1 MKKSIA
7 LVLALACLFSLAGCA
22 QTGKTETTKYQL
34 AAVKYPEM
42 AAYPN
47 EMDYIDSKTG
57 EFDDEGFSKVYD
69 AWREDKQA
77 QRNQPE
83 GYADGL
89 DGFFAKSIAELLS
102 DANGQNKVYSP
113 LNVYMALCM
122 LAEVTDGNSRQQI
135 LDLLGAND
143 IDTLRAQAGS
153 LWNANYCDDGAV
165 TSILASSLW
174 LNQDVSFVQSTMDS
188 LAKNYYA
195 SSYQGEM
202 GSADFNK
209 ALQDWLNEQ
218 TGGLL
223 EEQASTLEMSP
234 ETIMALATTIYFRA
248 KWASEFS
255 ENATSEGLF
264 YTLSAD
270 GEAITCDFMHQ
281 SGTRNYYW
289 SDKFSA
295 VAQRLEGSGNMWFI
309 LPDEDVSVDELLS
322 DSKTMDFIL
331 ADGDWENSKFLTVN
345 LSLPKFDVVS
355 DTDLVP
361 ELKELGITDVFDA
374 DISDFTPMTTDTD
387 EIFLSK
393 AQHAARVT
401 IDEEGVIAAAY
412 TVMMAAG
419 SAMPPDEEID
429 FTVDRPF
436 IFAIT
441 GADGLPLFVG
451 VVNNPA

>member
-1 MKKSIA
+1 MKKVFASIA
-7 LVLALACLFSLAGCA
+7 ALACLLSLTGCGR
-22 QTGKTETTKYQL
+22 TNNTETSKYRL
-34 AAVKYPEM
+34 AAAKYPEM
-42 AAYPN
+42 AVYPN

-57 EFDDEGFSKVYD
+57 EFDDEGFSKVYN
-69 AWREDKQA
+69 AWREDKREQ
-77 QRNQPE
+77 QNQPE
-83 GYADGL
+83 GYANGL
-89 DGFFAKSIAELLS
+89 DKFFSESIADLLS
-102 DANGQNKVYSP
+102 DSNGHNKVYSP
-113 LNVYMALCM
+113 LNVCMALAM
-122 LAEVTDGNSRQQI
+122 LAEVTGGSSRQQI
-135 LDLLGAND
+135 LDLLGSYSIEA
-143 IDTLRAQAGS
+143 LREQAGA

-174 LNQDVSFVQSTMDS
+174 LNKDVSFVKDTMDS
-188 LAKNYYA
+188 LAEHYYA

-202 GSADFNK
+202 GSGEFNK
-209 ALQDWLNEQ
+209 ALRDWLNEQ

-223 EEQASTLEMSP
+223 EEQTSGPEMSP
-234 ETIMALATTIYFRA
+234 ETIMALATTICFRA
-248 KWASEFS
+248 KWSSEFS
-255 ENATSEGLF
+255 ESATGEGVF
-264 YTLSAD
+264 HTLNAD
-270 GEAITCDFMHQ
+270 GEDITCDFMHQ

-295 VAQRLEGSGNMWFI
+295 VAQRLESSGNMWFI

-322 DSKTMDFIL
+322 DSKTVDFIL

-355 DTDLVP
+355 DTDIVP
-361 ELKELGITDVFDA
+361 ALKKLGITDVFDA
-374 DISDFTPMTTDTD
+374 GTSDFTPMTTDTD

-393 AQHAARVT
+393 ARHAARVT
-401 IDEEGVIAAAY
+401 VDEEGVAAAAY